1 MRRCLILR
9 KARRLDREVLIP
21 FFPFLVKSVHAV
33 WTRKRQKT
41 SVAQQRCELNDRGPE
56 TVDTLRNL
64 VHGDDDTTASSSSV
78 RVLLATYFHI
88 DHRSSKVDTTPSII
102 RH

>member
-9 KARRLDREVLIP
+9 KARRLDCEVLIP

-33 WTRKRQKT
+33 WTRKRPKT

-56 TVDTLRNL
+56 TVDTLRNP

-78 RVLLATYFHI
+78 RVPLVT
-88 DHRSSKVDTTPSII
+88 
-102 RH
+102 